1 MNSILNNMA
10 AVGGQAPTDIIGHL
24 TWAGVGA
31 MLITR
36 DELKQK
42 LIDSG
47 LGEGWMPKPI
57 RLPDAF
63 RRATSAK
70 FRQELPDGKIEN
82 YMFREV
88 TSNKQTVQRNLVCE
102 TVDTKGR
109 RLDYDGAA
117 GIVILDKN
125 TDTIDT
131 SHTSPIASQMVQN
144 AVLRFDI
151 CKNHYESTTLRT
163 VMTNVLK
170 SMSPTPVRQSG
181 GVYFVPKQFD
191 LELQAYIEFIRS
203 LEKGESE
210 KIPVINTNDMRGM
223 ITRKLLEHLK
233 GTLYACKAGVD
244 NQLRKAELKTLLDD
258 AKRIVEDYKQYESI
272 VTGDLKDMEQLCLSI
287 RQNIAV
293 ALQNMADD

>member
-24 TWAGVGA
+24 TWAGAGA

-70 FRQELPDGKIEN
+70 FRQEIAEGIFEN
-82 YMFREV
+82 YMLREV
-88 TSNKQTVQRNLVCE
+88 GSNKQT
-102 TVDTKGR
+102 DTKGR
-109 RLDYDGAA
+109 RLSYDETA
-117 GIVILDKN
+117 GVVILDKHN
-125 TDTIDT
+125 GTIDA
-131 SHTSPIASQMVQN
+131 SHTSATASQMTQT
-144 AVLRFDI
+144 AILRFEI
-151 CKNHYESTTLRT
+151 CKNHYESTTLLT

-191 LELQAYIEFIRS
+191 PEPHAYIAFIRS
-203 LEKGESE
+203 LEKGEAE
-210 KIPVINTNDMRGM
+210 NIPVINTNDMRGM

-233 GTLYACKAGVD
+233 GTLSVCKTGVD
-244 NQLRKAELKTLLDD
+244 NQLKKSELKVILDD
-258 AKRIVEDYKQYESI
+258 AKRI
-272 VTGDLKDMEQLCLSI
+272 
-287 RQNIAV
+287 A
-293 ALQNMADD
+293 

>member
-1 MNSILNNMA
+1 MNPILNDMA
-10 AVGGQAPTDIIGHL
+10 AMAGQATAEVIGHL
-24 TWAGVGA
+24 TWSGVGA
-31 MLITR
+31 MIITP
-36 DELKQK
+36 DELRQQ

-70 FRQELPDGKIEN
+70 FRQEVAEGIFEN

-109 RLDYDGAA
+109 RLSYDGTA
-117 GIVILDKN
+117 GVVVLDKH
-125 TDTIDT
+125 TGMIDT
-131 SHTSPIASQMVQN
+131 SHTSPTASQMTQN
-144 AVLRFDI
+144 VISRFDI

-181 GVYFVPKQFD
+181 GVYFIPKQFD
-191 LELQAYIEFIRS
+191 PELHAYIAFIRS
-203 LEKGESE
+203 LEKGEAE
-210 KIPVINTNDMRGM
+210 NIPVINTNDMRGM

-233 GTLYACKAGVD
+233 GTLSACKTGVD
-244 NQLRKAELKTLLDD
+244 NQLKKSELKVILDD

-272 VTGDLKDMEQLCLSI
+272 VTGDLQSMDELCLLI
-287 RQNIAV
+287 RQNVAT

>member
-1 MNSILNNMA
+1 MNPILNDMA
-10 AVGGQAPTDIIGHL
+10 AVSVQTTAEIIGHL

-31 MLITR
+31 MIIR
-36 DELKQK
+36 PDELKQK

-70 FRQELPDGKIEN
+70 FRQEVAEGMFEN

-88 TSNKQTVQRNLVCE
+88 ASNKQSVQRNLVCE

-109 RLDYDGAA
+109 RLSYNETA
-117 GIVILDKN
+117 GVVVLDKN
-125 TDTIDT
+125 TGTIDT
-131 SHTSPIASQMVQN
+131 SHTSPTASQMTQN
-144 AVLRFDI
+144 VILRFDI

-163 VMTNVLK
+163 VMTNILK

-191 LELQAYIEFIRS
+191 VELYAYIDFIRS
-203 LEKGESE
+203 LEKGEAE
-210 KIPVINTNDMRGM
+210 NIPIINTNDMRGM

-233 GTLYACKAGVD
+233 ATLTACKTGVD
-244 NQLRKAELKTLLDD
+244 NQLKKTELKVILDD
-258 AKRIVEDYKQYESI
+258 AKRIVEDCEQYETI
-272 VTGDLKDMEQLCLSI
+272 MNGDLKSIEELCLLI
-287 RQNIAV
+287 RQKVAM